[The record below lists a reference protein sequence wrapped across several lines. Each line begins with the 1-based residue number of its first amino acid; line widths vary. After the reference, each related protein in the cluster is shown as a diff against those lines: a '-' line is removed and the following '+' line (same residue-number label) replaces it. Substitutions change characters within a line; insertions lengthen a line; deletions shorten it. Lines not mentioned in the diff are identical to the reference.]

1 MRLILALALLANLG
15 LMGCASSIP
24 LPGTTKLLDEL
35 PRVENTSAA
44 PCWMQIEVAKQN
56 AYLDSIKAGRE
67 LVYAAPCQIKP
78 KPPRVASSDPKTS

>member
-1 MRLILALALLANLG
+1 MALVPLVSLALSACAN
-15 LMGCASSIP
+15 SIP

-35 PRVENTSAA
+35 PRVENTSGA

-78 KPPRVASSDPKTS
+78 KPPRVASSEPKTS